1 MSKKRGEIIRKFL
14 LENTPAHPQ
23 DLAAFTGE
31 HFQIT
36 RPAILKHIR
45 KLLDLGL
52 LKAKGTNR
60 NRRYLLCPIV
70 DMEWNYLLANVEG
83 EDWLWHQD
91 LLPLLSELPRN
102 VLNILQHCFTE
113 MFNNAIDHSGGSGAH
128 VHLTVDALNTEI
140 VLSDNGEGIFTKI
153 QREMNLLDERHAV
166 LELSKGKLTTD
177 PSRHTGEGI
186 FFSSRLVDT
195 FTILSGGVYFSHEH
209 LTDIDWIAERGKF
222 ETGTCVFMEIRNDS
236 PRIAKDIFDQYS
248 PEENDYA
255 FTKTVVPV
263 RLAQYGDELLVSRS
277 QAKRLLVRVDRFR
290 TVIFD
295 FTDVENIGQAF
306 ADEVFRVFQNDYPE
320 IELASIKMSTNVE
333 KMINRVLQPGSLAL
347 PFTHKY

>member
-1 MSKKRGEIIRKFL
+1 MSKKRGEIIRQFL
-14 LENTPAHPQ
+14 LENTPNHPQ

-36 RPAILKHIR
+36 RPAVLKHIR
-45 KLLDLGL
+45 KLLDQAL
-52 LKAKGTNR
+52 LKAEGTNR
-60 NRRYLLCPIV
+60 NRRYFLHPII
-70 DMEWNYLLANVEG
+70 DKEWDYLLANVEG

-91 LLPLLSELPRN
+91 LSPFLSDLPKN
-102 VLNILQHCFTE
+102 VLDILQHCFTE

-128 VHLTVDALNTEI
+128 VHLTVDAINTEI
-140 VLSDNGEGIFTKI
+140 IICDNGEGIFVKI
-153 QREMNLLDERHAV
+153 KKEMNLLDERHAV

-177 PSRHTGEGI
+177 PLRHTGEGI

-195 FTILSGGVYFSHEH
+195 FTILSGGGYFSHEH
-209 LTDIDWIAERGKF
+209 ISDIDWIAERGKF
-222 ETGTCVFMEIRNDS
+222 ETGTCVFMEIKNDS
-236 PRIAKDIFDQYS
+236 TRTTKEIFDQYS

-290 TVIFD
+290 TVLFD
-295 FTDVENIGQAF
+295 FTDVESVGQAF
-306 ADEVFRVFQNDYPE
+306 ADEVFRVFQNDHPE
-320 IELASIKMSTNVE
+320 IELAPINMNTNV
-333 KMINRVLQPGSLAL
+333 KRMVNRVL
-347 PFTHKY
+347 TEK